1 MQPYDALPPALGI
14 SFTLDRAREH
24 GVPYGR
30 LRRRDTVAPSRSLRL
45 LRSAEP
51 TLLDRVVPLTELS
64 TQTAASHV
72 TAAQLWGIFLPAVA
86 DADGRIHLT
95 RPPDDNRPRRPGVR
109 GHRASLAEHD
119 VVRMFGAAVTSPA
132 RTWVDLAE
140 TLRLEDLVAAGD
152 SLLRRFDAP
161 WRSAELS
168 APDPLSNAEAIAEV
182 ISRRAGCRGVRRA
195 REALPLLRAGA
206 DSAPESKLRLA
217 IIQAGLPEP
226 EVNRWILDASGRM
239 VSRPDLQYPGLRIA
253 LEYEG
258 AHHLLD
264 PVQWN
269 RDIDRDDRLRA
280 MGWTVLRFSKEHL
293 RPERLPLTIAKIRRA
308 IAAAERSSGQK

>member
-1 MQPYDALPPALGI
+1 MAGFGAVTSWLHPEACVSSGQ
-14 SFTLDRAREH
+14 
-24 GVPYGR
+24 
-30 LRRRDTVAPSRSLRL
+30 
-45 LRSAEP
+45 
-51 TLLDRVVPLTELS
+51 RVVSLTELTS
-64 TQTAASHV
+64 QTAASHV
-72 TAAQLWGIFLPAVA
+72 TAAKLWGIYLPAMAEA
-86 DADGRIHLT
+86 DERIHLT
-95 RPPDDNRPRRPGVR
+95 RPAEDNRPRRPGVR
-109 GHRASLAEHD
+109 GHRAALAEHD

-161 WRSAELS
+161 WRDAEIS
-168 APDPLSNAEAIAEV
+168 APDPLSSVDAIAEAV
-182 ISRRAGCRGVRRA
+182 ARRAGRRGVRRA

-226 EVNRWILDASGRM
+226 TVNQWIVDAHGKR
-239 VSRPDLQYPGLRIA
+239 VSRPDLQYAVLRIA

-264 PVQWN
+264 PEQWN

-293 RPERLPLTIAKIRRA
+293 RPEHLPVTMAKIRTA
-308 IAAAERSSGQK
+308 LAAAERANGQK